1 MSKYRVGIQLHPQH
15 TSYRSI
21 ADAAHLADEL
31 GVDSIWVWDHFFPL
45 SGDPDGN
52 HFEAYTLLAA
62 LAAQTQRA
70 ELGIMVTCNSYRNPS
85 LLADMIR
92 TIDHISNG
100 RAILGIGAGWFERDY
115 REYGYEFGTAAS
127 RLQALG
133 QALPV
138 IRARLAKLKPPPLRQ
153 PLPILIGGGGEKV
166 TLRLVAKYADA
177 CNIFSMAGPEFI
189 KHKLDVLREHC
200 EREGRNYDDIN
211 KTVYAVMNPG
221 ANGENT
227 GAMVEQFGQWAE
239 IGVQTV
245 LGAVAN
251 VETLAPLETIGKD
264 VIPQIASM

>member
-177 CNIFSMAGPEFI
+177 WNIIADPADVRR
-189 KHKLDVLREHC
+189 KNDLLDDYC
-200 EREGRNYDDIN
+200 
-211 KTVYAVMNPG
+211 
-221 ANGENT
+221 
-227 GAMVEQFGQWAE
+227 AE
-239 IGVQTV
+239 IGRDPVEIERTV
-245 LGAVAN
+245 ILLGNDPLAKLEAYLEAGMTHLILGAGEPWNFMAL
-251 VETLAPLETIGKD
+251 EKLLAWRD
-264 VIPQIASM
+264 Q